1 MNRLLRVVPLA
12 ALLASI
18 AGCASLN
25 VKKQCFADGVC
36 RVEKNG
42 VVSYEG
48 PPDKVAEYQA
58 KDQKKDDQ
66 AAALEKAWAE
76 APRRPANEP
85 IRLLVVG
92 PTTEFENLKPHAAAY
107 RAMLEEAL
115 RGDARIQL
123 VPAAQHKWLS
133 DDSSS
138 GRSSFD
144 RPQVRTR
151 VDAGLTHRLRDGG
164 TDVDVVVVF
173 SLAAK
178 KKSGLVSGGGGV
190 GVAEVNN
197 VEFTTSLSSV
207 YQFAELVTSQTGK
220 STDSLSMVGVN
231 KDGKKGQ
238 ADLKSNRNP
247 ERDRPAVTA
256 CGAWI
261 KQTVAEQVAAGLPSL
276 AAAQQIRGQT
286 RAQASGEVADAL
298 RNLLSGGKK

>member
-1 MNRLLRVVPLA
+1 MNRLVRVVPLA

-36 RVEKNG
+36 RLEKNG

-48 PPDKVAEYQA
+48 PPDKVAEYQG
-58 KDQKKDDQ
+58 KDQKKSDQ

-76 APRRPANEP
+76 APRRSANEP

-92 PTTEFENLKPHAAAY
+92 PTTEFANLKPFAATY
-107 RAMLEEAL
+107 RAMIEDAL
-115 RGDARIQL
+115 RADPRIQL
-123 VPAAQHKWLS
+123 VPVAQYKWLA
-133 DDSSS
+133 DESSS
-138 GRSSFD
+138 GHSSFD

-151 VDAGLTHRLRDGG
+151 VDTGLTHRLRDGG
-164 TDVDVVVVF
+164 ADVDVVVVF

-178 KKSGLVSGGGGV
+178 KTSGVVSGGGGV

-207 YQFAELVTSQTGK
+207 YQFAELATSQTGK

-261 KQTVAEQVAAGLPSL
+261 KRTVAEQVAPGLPSL
-276 AAAQQIRGQT
+276 AAAQQIRAQT
-286 RAQASGEVADAL
+286 REQTGNETADAL

>member
-1 MNRLLRVVPLA
+1 MDRLVRVVPLA
-12 ALLASI
+12 AAIASI

-25 VKKQCFADGVC
+25 VSKQCFADGVC

-48 PPDKVAEYQA
+48 PPDKVAEYQT
-58 KDQKKDDQ
+58 KDQKRNDQ
-66 AAALEKAWAE
+66 AAALEKAWAD
-76 APRRPANEP
+76 APRRPATEP
-85 IRLLVVG
+85 VRLLVVG

-107 RAMLEEAL
+107 RAMLEDAL
-115 RGDARIQL
+115 RGDPRIQL
-123 VPAAQHKWLS
+123 VPAAQYKWLS
-133 DDSSS
+133 EESSS
-138 GRSSFD
+138 GHSSFD

-151 VDAGLTHRLRDGG
+151 VDSGLTHRLRDGSA
-164 TDVDVVVVF
+164 DVDVVVVF

-178 KKSGLVSGGGGV
+178 KTSGLVSGGGGV

-207 YQFAELVTSQTGK
+207 YQLAELVTSQVGK

-261 KQTVAEQVAAGLPSL
+261 KKTVAEQVAPGLPSL
-276 AAAQQIRGQT
+276 AAAQQIRSQT
-286 RAQASGEVADAL
+286 REQTGNEMADAL
-298 RNLLSGGKK
+298 RKLMSGGK